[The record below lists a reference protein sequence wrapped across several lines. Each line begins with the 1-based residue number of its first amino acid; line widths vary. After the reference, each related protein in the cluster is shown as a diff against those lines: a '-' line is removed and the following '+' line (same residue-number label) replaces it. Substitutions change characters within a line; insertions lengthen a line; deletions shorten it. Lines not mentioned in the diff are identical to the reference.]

1 MSCYNA
7 VIAGRRLGVSRIA
20 MSLIMNFSFDAFL
33 NLIVILVIVLS
44 LLSKNTRLIY
54 RKLLSS
60 RKIKDRDVRIIIVL
74 SVFLI
79 LELLIFFS
87 NKIQSEGAKFLLI
100 YIIPLTLFIIV
111 AFFVKALVSDSSR

>member
-1 MSCYNA
+1 
-7 VIAGRRLGVSRIA
+7 
-20 MSLIMNFSFDAFL
+20 MNFSFDAFL

>member
-1 MSCYNA
+1 
-7 VIAGRRLGVSRIA
+7 
-20 MSLIMNFSFDAFL
+20 MNFSFDAFL
-33 NLIVILVIVLS
+33 NLMVILVIVLS

-111 AFFVKALVSDSSR
+111 TFFVKALVSDSSR